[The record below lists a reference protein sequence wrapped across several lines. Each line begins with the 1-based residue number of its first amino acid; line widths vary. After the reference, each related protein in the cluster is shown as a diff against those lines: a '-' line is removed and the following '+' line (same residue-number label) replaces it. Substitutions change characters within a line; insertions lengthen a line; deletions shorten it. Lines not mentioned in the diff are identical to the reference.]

1 MVLEEHTTGFED
13 FDTDLGNGNEIES
26 EDDAETHPSSL
37 DPVPCV
43 PSMFIQ
49 IFHHPHSGKH
59 APTIINLDSSL
70 TNSTSVSNSSQFAA
84 LYPGSRPWAPF
95 RTRSDFEFIE
105 EVVTE
110 CLQPKTTDKML
121 NGYHGHGAKN
131 TSLTVRNH
139 KDVTLSLAAAR
150 KFGIEFQDAKVSHEF
165 QDPWDWI
172 LDTITDTTLSEKIM
186 WFPVQKFLNDG
197 YRIIRLYDD
206 LNSGNLWWDIQSS
219 SPREEGMPHCFLPL
233 HLWLDKS
240 NVSTTIKMH
249 PIIIRPGFLPSA
261 IRNGSGNS
269 GGMLIG
275 YMAIVGN
282 PNESSEVEDD
292 SARSVEIAQFKR
304 ENSFWCLS
312 NSDPYV
318 AYSYD
323 ILHALDSGEWGK
335 HQWPLLLEILTPQE
349 RARLS
354 KNMDRTPRWRG
365 LKHFKMVSSADFTD
379 GNSYKDILKV

>member
-1 MVLEEHTTGFED
+1 
-13 FDTDLGNGNEIES
+13 
-26 EDDAETHPSSL
+26 
-37 DPVPCV
+37 
-43 PSMFIQ
+43 
-49 IFHHPHSGKH
+49 
-59 APTIINLDSSL
+59 
-70 TNSTSVSNSSQFAA
+70 
-84 LYPGSRPWAPF
+84 SRPWAPF
-95 RTRSDFEFIE
+95 QTRSDFEFIE

-110 CLQPKTTDKML
+110 CLRPKTIDKML
-121 NGYHGHGAKN
+121 NGYHGRWAKN

-165 QDPWDWI
+165 QGHLHTFHFKFRDPWDWI
-172 LDTITDTTLSEKIM
+172 LDIITDTTLSEKIM

-219 SPREEGMPHCFLPL
+219 LPQEEGMPHCFLPL
-233 HLWLDKS
+233 HLWLNKS

-261 IRNGSGNS
+261 IRNGSGNG
-269 GGMLIG
+269 GGMLIVIWP
-275 YMAIVGN
+275 Y
-282 PNESSEVEDD
+282 SEVEDD

-304 ENSFWCLS
+304 EVYHKIFDVTFRSLRKPSRHGEAVKCGDDIIHVLYPGFLIHSVDGEEACSTCGTRGAKANHPCPKCLAAKEALHLLSKEFMPRTQTDMVELYYSAKKCSSRTAREQLLRSSGLHYVKNSFWRLS
-312 NSDPYV
+312 NSDPYM

-335 HQWPLLLEILTPQE
+335 HQWPLLLKILTPQE

-354 KNMDRTPRWRG
+354 K
-365 LKHFKMVSSADFTD
+365 K
-379 GNSYKDILKV
+379 